1 MTESLE
7 IQKAKIDSLV
17 TGFTNSGYK
26 SGNRMGQTEFIQ
38 FLDHRSSS
46 GKFDPIISGKLFQ
59 VIGLDAMSTITVQE
73 FINGFLQFE
82 EELRKNAETFS
93 MKLARE
99 EEIYA
104 QVNADF
110 KKYKEEHLN
119 AEGLCEKSKVSGE
132 ITEIDIKKKLE
143 GIKEIIIKVV
153 FNEKSEEFHFKI
165 GDINSNE
172 LEHKTFEF
180 KPTSRKDHFEFIMKG
195 VNERNQIFDIG
206 SKVFP
211 LNDVGS
217 AEEYLVQIVVPEI
230 DNEEQIAAHIKAKI
244 VLYWNDYKYYEKLKR
259 KAESKLKKLTI
270 AKNKAD
276 EYLRKVR
283 EIYGDLT
290 RKMPDLIV
298 DFNNEKLMQKKG
310 AKLNVDFNNIKE
322 AEAPGGNFLVEFNN
336 QKEVLIQQTEEKV
349 EEKEEEKQEF
359 PVIETVFEE
368 INKNDNNNIDLNPE
382 EYQNAFGNEP
392 INIEQYGTTETNYE
406 EYNKTYNT
414 TNYEPVQETVTDIQS
429 TEIVNE
435 TEIRNSIN
443 DAVIRQSLNKP
454 LISENTL
461 PVIRKEIVNKVIYD
475 SNVKTLPLIFGGK
488 KVTYLSDEEAKNYDF
503 SGLMGQATTQEIQ
516 GGEDYSSL
524 IQGQTENYTQE
535 IQGSED
541 YSSLIQGETQ
551 INTQEIQG
559 GEDYTSLIQG
569 QTENYT
575 QEIQGG
581 EDYTSLIQGQTETYT
596 QQDTSHGQQ
605 DYSSLIQGN
614 TETTVQTTQTVIEN
628 TPSIQV
634 QDYSQ
639 ISPIQDSVYGEY
651 PTTTY

>member
-1 MTESLE
+1 MAESLE
-7 IQKAKIDSLV
+7 IKKAKIDSLV
-17 TGFTNSGYK
+17 TGFTNAGYK
-26 SGNRMGQTEFIQ
+26 SGNRIGQTEFIT
-38 FLDHRSSS
+38 FLNHRTSS
-46 GKFDPIISGKLFQ
+46 GKFDPIISEKLFQ
-59 VIGLDAMSTITVQE
+59 VIGLDAMSTITIQE

-104 QVNADF
+104 QVNAEF

-119 AEGLCEKSKVSGE
+119 AEGLCENSKVSGE

-211 LNDVGS
+211 LNDVTS

-230 DNEEQIAAHIKAKI
+230 DNEEQIAAHIKTKI
-244 VLYWNDYKYYEKLKR
+244 VLYWNDYKHYEKLKR

-270 AKNKAD
+270 AKSKAD

-336 QKEVLIQQTEEKV
+336 QKEVLIHETEVKEEKV
-349 EEKEEEKQEF
+349 EEKQEF

-368 INKNDNNNIDLNPE
+368 INKNDNDNNNIDLNPE
-382 EYQNAFGNEP
+382 EYQNAFGNEQ
-392 INIEQYGTTETNYE
+392 INMDQYGTTETTYE

-414 TNYEPVQETVTDIQS
+414 ANYEPVQETVTDIQS

-475 SNVKTLPLIFGGK
+475 TNVTTLPVIFGGK
-488 KVTYLSDEEAKNYDF
+488 KVTYLSAEESKNYDF
-503 SGLMGQATTQEIQ
+503 GGLMGQAQEIQ

-535 IQGSED
+535 IQG
-541 YSSLIQGETQ
+541 
-551 INTQEIQG
+551 
-559 GEDYTSLIQG
+559 GEDYNTLIQG

-575 QEIQGG
+575 Q
-581 EDYTSLIQGQTETYT
+581 
-596 QQDTSHGQQ
+596 QDILGQQ

-614 TETTVQTTQTVIEN
+614 TETTFQTTQTVID
-628 TPSIQV
+628 TQPIQV

-639 ISPIQDSVYGEY
+639 INPIQDSAYGEY
-651 PTTTY
+651 QKTTY

>member
-7 IQKAKIDSLV
+7 IKKAKIDSLV
-17 TGFTNSGYK
+17 TGFTNAGYK
-26 SGNRMGQTEFIQ
+26 SGNRIGQTEFIT
-38 FLDHRSSS
+38 FLNHRTSS
-46 GKFDPIISGKLFQ
+46 GKFDPIISEKLFQ
-59 VIGLDAMSTITVQE
+59 VIGLDAMSTITIQE

-104 QVNADF
+104 QVNAEF

-119 AEGLCEKSKVSGE
+119 AEGLCENSKVSGE

-211 LNDVGS
+211 LNDVTS

-244 VLYWNDYKYYEKLKR
+244 VLYWNDYKHYEKLKR

-310 AKLNVDFNNIKE
+310 DKLTVDFNNIKE

-336 QKEVLIQQTEEKV
+336 QKEVLIHETEVKEEKV
-349 EEKEEEKQEF
+349 EEKQEF

-368 INKNDNNNIDLNPE
+368 INKNDNDNNNIDLNPE
-382 EYQNAFGNEP
+382 EYQNAFGNEQ
-392 INIEQYGTTETNYE
+392 INIDQYGTTETTYE

-414 TNYEPVQETVTDIQS
+414 ANYEPVQETVTDIQS

-475 SNVKTLPLIFGGK
+475 TNVTTLPVIFGGK
-488 KVTYLSDEEAKNYDF
+488 KVTYLSAEESKNYDF
-503 SGLMGQATTQEIQ
+503 GGLMGQAQEIQ

-535 IQGSED
+535 IQG
-541 YSSLIQGETQ
+541 
-551 INTQEIQG
+551 
-559 GEDYTSLIQG
+559 GEDNNTLIQG

-575 QEIQGG
+575 Q
-581 EDYTSLIQGQTETYT
+581 
-596 QQDTSHGQQ
+596 QDILGQQ

-614 TETTVQTTQTVIEN
+614 TETTFQTTQTVID
-628 TPSIQV
+628 TQPIQV

-639 ISPIQDSVYGEY
+639 INPIQDSAYGEY
-651 PTTTY
+651 QKTTY

>member
-1 MTESLE
+1 MAESLE
-7 IQKAKIDSLV
+7 IKKAKIDSLV
-17 TGFTNSGYK
+17 TGFTNAGYK
-26 SGNRMGQTEFIQ
+26 SGNRIGQTEFIT
-38 FLDHRSSS
+38 FLNHRTSS
-46 GKFDPIISGKLFQ
+46 GKFDPIISEKLFQ
-59 VIGLDAMSTITVQE
+59 VIGLDAMSTITIQE

-104 QVNADF
+104 QVNAEF

-119 AEGLCEKSKVSGE
+119 AEGLCENSKVSGE

-211 LNDVGS
+211 LNDVTS

-244 VLYWNDYKYYEKLKR
+244 VLYWNDYKHYEKLKR

-270 AKNKAD
+270 AKSKAD

-336 QKEVLIQQTEEKV
+336 QKEVLIHETEVKEEKV
-349 EEKEEEKQEF
+349 EEKQEF

-368 INKNDNNNIDLNPE
+368 INKNDNDNNNIDLNPE
-382 EYQNAFGNEP
+382 EYQNAFGNEQ
-392 INIEQYGTTETNYE
+392 INIDQYGTTETTYE

-414 TNYEPVQETVTDIQS
+414 ANYEPVQETVTDIQS

-475 SNVKTLPLIFGGK
+475 TNVTTLPVIFGGK
-488 KVTYLSDEEAKNYDF
+488 KVTYLSAEESKNYDF
-503 SGLMGQATTQEIQ
+503 GGLMGQAQEIQ

-535 IQGSED
+535 IQG
-541 YSSLIQGETQ
+541 
-551 INTQEIQG
+551 
-559 GEDYTSLIQG
+559 GEDYNTLIQG

-575 QEIQGG
+575 Q
-581 EDYTSLIQGQTETYT
+581 
-596 QQDTSHGQQ
+596 QDILGQQ

-614 TETTVQTTQTVIEN
+614 TETTFQTTQTVID
-628 TPSIQV
+628 TQPIQV

-639 ISPIQDSVYGEY
+639 INPIQDSAYGEY
-651 PTTTY
+651 QKTTY